1 MGRRQKR
8 KRRPPRLPGF
18 SGREWALFRG
28 RSGAGPHGG
37 RKRRYRLR
45 LRDVED

>member
-1 MGRRQKR
+1 MGRKG
-8 KRRPPRLPGF
+8 KGRPPKLPRF
-18 SGREWALFRG
+18 SGAEWALFRG

-45 LRDVED
+45 LRDVEE